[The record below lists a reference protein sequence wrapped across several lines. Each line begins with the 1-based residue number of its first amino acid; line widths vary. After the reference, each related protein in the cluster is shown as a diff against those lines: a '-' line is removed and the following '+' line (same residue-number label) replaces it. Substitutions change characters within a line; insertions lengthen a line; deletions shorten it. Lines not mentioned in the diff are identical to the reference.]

1 MEIIFIVFD
10 LKFRFSKGI
19 GTLFLMTGEQRF
31 RCKLNEAA
39 FTDLQGCLVS
49 FAQKHKGRSLSK
61 LRNVRILYE
70 KHIDAIRDVAVPVQW
85 GSL

>member
-1 MEIIFIVFD
+1 MI
-10 LKFRFSKGI
+10 
-19 GTLFLMTGEQRF
+19 GEQRF
-31 RCKLNEAA
+31 RCKSNGAA

-61 LRNVRILYE
+61 LRNVHILDEKRIGATE
-70 KHIDAIRDVAVPVQW
+70 DVVGLGQW

>member
-61 LRNVRILYE
+61 LRNVHILSE
-70 KHIDAIRDVAVPVQW
+70 KHIGATEDVVGLAQ
-85 GSL
+85 

>member
-61 LRNVRILYE
+61 LRNVRILSE
-70 KHIDAIRDVAVPVQW
+70 KHTGATEDAVGLGQ
-85 GSL
+85 